1 MMKHIVL
8 KQNLILTTSHI
19 PHPTSHI
26 PHPRIFLRKTLFLI
40 LTSIFLLSRSNAQV
54 DTFICDNGGF
64 EQGFQYYTGSSGF
77 FEEGSKTCTPTQNG
91 YPIAWIPRSMPTANR
106 FEIVYGGTDPLIGIP
121 RTKFGSSSLMLNNRY
136 GHLDLC
142 DGDKDAN
149 RIQKRFKVTE
159 ENRHFAVWFAAILEN
174 PDGHGDSQPW
184 FSISCDLVPEQTLCF
199 DADML
204 ECDKIRTDPL
214 CIFEKIDSV
223 DWACHKFN
231 IPSNKI
237 GQIATLSIIASDCGC
252 GKHFGYAYIDGICE
266 DCNNSAFGNSTLYD
280 QPMNNLGYGIEYYS
294 CDGEN
299 IRICGKY
306 DLPSVCGNWILES
319 LTAPGFNIFNVSI
332 DPASKRYCFDLPK
345 SNFSIGQC
353 RDLFT
358 TLIFKSNGV
367 SLPPVNSNTIEIC
380 YDDYKIINIQSQT
393 GQCQNNNTTNVM
405 SDDYYYVQLD
415 LINIGNHSYIIQRQL
430 NNPYPNE
437 PGPYTLKTGNGS
449 AVLNLGPFIIQEGPW
464 TLTVNVDGCLFSFQ
478 ITPPAFC
485 SATCQDFNNLSI
497 RNVTCYPN
505 NTWTFDLT
513 VPTGGSYTVTDLSNN
528 SFTNCSS
535 GAIPCTINGGNIST
549 ACKRF
554 NVQFTSCPNSIYIDV
569 CPPKPCNVN
578 CGLEVYRK
586 DLYCNQEGNMY
597 YFTLDVKS
605 AGNFLCYKTLPGGA
619 MGPLPSGPLG
629 PYSSDIT
636 LTVYEC
642 NNAACNCPAPSC
654 FKSIFIPKPDCPRLN
669 YRNKNQ
675 QSNLNVEDLRVFP
688 NPSNTGIITLQ
699 SSNENIRFE
708 LWSIDQKLIL
718 THQKLE
724 QSKELD
730 LRHLPSGL
738 YFIKY
743 FISEEKMK
751 VLKFILQH

>member
-1 MMKHIVL
+1 MFT
-8 KQNLILTTSHI
+8 Q
-19 PHPTSHI
+19 
-26 PHPRIFLRKTLFLI
+26 
-40 LTSIFLLSRSNAQV
+40 SNAQV

-64 EQGFQYYTGSSGF
+64 EQDFLYYQGRAATNTS
-77 FEEGSKTCTPTQNG
+77 GSKTCTPLNSG
-91 YPIAWIPRSMPTANR
+91 NPSVYYNVSLPYYRR
-106 FEIVYGGTDPLIGIP
+106 FEIVSGGTDPLIGIP
-121 RTKFGSSSLMLNNRY
+121 RTKFGSKSLMLNNRY
-136 GHLDLC
+136 GNLDQC
-142 DGDKDAN
+142 DGDKDVN
-149 RIQKRFKVTE
+149 RIQKRFRVTE

-204 ECDKIRTDPL
+204 ECDNIRTDTL
-214 CIFEKIDSV
+214 CNFEKIDTV
-223 DWACHKFN
+223 DWTCHKIN
-231 IPSNKI
+231 IPQSAV
-237 GQIATLSIIASDCGC
+237 GQIATLSIIAADCGC
-252 GKHFGYAYIDGICE
+252 GAHFGYAYVDGICE
-266 DCNNSAFGNSTLYD
+266 DCSISSFGTNILYD
-280 QPMNNLGYGIEYYS
+280 HSLNSSGLGIDKYS
-294 CDGEN
+294 CYGDT
-299 IRICGKY
+299 IRICGTFL
-306 DLPSVCGNWILES
+306 LPSICGNWIID
-319 LTAPGFNIFNVSI
+319 TMYVPGFNISNYSI
-332 DPASKRYCFDLPK
+332 NYINNTYCFDIPI
-345 SNFSIGQC
+345 SNFVVGQC
-353 RDLFT
+353 RDLYTVFVYE
-358 TLIFKSNGV
+358 SNGV
-367 SLPPVNSNTIEIC
+367 SLPPVNSNAVEIC
-380 YDDYKIINIQSQT
+380 YDDFIAFGVSHAI
-393 GQCQNNNTTNVM
+393 GQCQNNNTTNLM

-415 LINIGNHSYIIQRQL
+415 MINIGSHSYIIQRQL

-449 AVLNLGPFIIQEGPW
+449 AVINLGPFIIQEGPW

-485 SATCQDFNNLSI
+485 SALCQDFNNLSI

-513 VPTGGSYTVTDLSNN
+513 VPTGGPYMVTDLSNN

-535 GAIPCTINGGNIST
+535 GAIPCTINGGNIGT
-549 ACKRF
+549 ECKNYKIEF
-554 NVQFTSCPNSIYIDV
+554 INNGCDIAVLINV
-569 CPPKPCNVN
+569 CPPKPCSAS

-586 DLYCNQEGNMY
+586 DLYCNEEGNLY

-605 AGNFLCYKTLPGGA
+605 TGNFLCYKTMPGGV

-654 FKSIFIPKPDCPRLN
+654 FKTIFIPKPDCSRLN
-669 YRNKNQ
+669 YRSKKQ
-675 QSNLNVEDLRVFP
+675 KTNLNTVDLLVFP

-699 SSNENIRFE
+699 SSHENIKFE
-708 LWSIDQKLIL
+708 LFSIDQKLIL
-718 THQKLE
+718 PHQKIE
-724 QSKELD
+724 QRKELD

-743 FISEEKMK
+743 FTPGGKMK
-751 VLKFILQH
+751 VVKFILQH